1 MTMFSSDLS
10 INIEDALRQR
20 EEQLRFVLEG
30 SELGFWDWNIETQ
43 SVKRNERWAI
53 MLGYT
58 YEEIQQ
64 TTQQW
69 TDFIYPD
76 DRERAWASIKDVL
89 EGRSLIHKIEYRML
103 HKDGGYRW
111 ILDQAKVMQRDNNGN
126 PIRMCGTHTDI
137 TERKNLELELE
148 RQAHIDYLT
157 GINNRRHFMTL
168 ANNELKRDKRH
179 QHDLSLLMFD
189 VDHFKAINDQYGH
202 QAGDLVLQKL
212 VIECREHLRTED
224 IFGRI
229 GGEEFAVLLPETRI
243 EAAIEIAERLRMI
256 TANTFQV
263 LENGKSPHVTISV
276 GVTSCSCIDDD
287 IDLLLSQAD
296 KALYNAKNSGRDKVC
311 IWNG

>member
-1 MTMFSSDLS
+1 MTIFSSDVSL
-10 INIEDALRQR
+10 NIEDALRER

-43 SVKRNERWAI
+43 NVKRNERWAI

-76 DRERAWASIKDVL
+76 DRARAWESIKDVL

-111 ILDQAKVMQRDNNGN
+111 ILDQAKVMQRDIHGN
-126 PIRMCGTHTDI
+126 PIRMCGTHTDV
-137 TERKNLELELE
+137 TDRKNMELELE

-157 GINNRRHFMTL
+157 GINNRRHFMML
-168 ANNELKRDKRH
+168 ANNELRRDKRH
-179 QHDLSLLMFD
+179 HHDLSLLMFD

-202 QAGDLVLQKL
+202 QVGDHVLQKL
-212 VIECREHLRTED
+212 VTECREHLRTED

-229 GGEEFAVLLPETRI
+229 GGEEFAVLLPETGI
-243 EAAIEIAERLRMI
+243 EAAIEVAERLRMV
-256 TANTFQV
+256 TANTFLITTNSQP
-263 LENGKSPHVTISV
+263 ENYT
-276 GVTSCSCIDDD
+276 
-287 IDLLLSQAD
+287 
-296 KALYNAKNSGRDKVC
+296 
-311 IWNG
+311 

>member
-10 INIEDALRQR
+10 INIEDALRER

-30 SELGFWDWNIETQ
+30 SELGFWDWNLETQ

-126 PIRMCGTHTDI
+126 PIRMCGTHTDV
-137 TERKNLELELE
+137 TDRKNMELELE

-179 QHDLSLLMFD
+179 HHDLSLLMFD

-202 QAGDLVLQKL
+202 QVGDLVLQKL
-212 VIECREHLRTED
+212 VIECRGHLRTED

-256 TANTFQV
+256 TANTFLV
-263 LENGKSPHVTISV
+263 LENGKSLHVTISV
-276 GVTSCSCIDDD
+276 GVTSCSCIDD

>member
-1 MTMFSSDLS
+1 MPPFRNSEYLNTEEAL
-10 INIEDALRQR
+10 IER

-30 SELGFWDWNIETQ
+30 SELGFWDWNIITQ
-43 SVKRNERWAI
+43 TVKRNERWAT
-53 MLGYT
+53 MLGYS
-58 YEEIQQ
+58 YEEIQN

-69 TDFIYPD
+69 TDFIHPD

-103 HKDGGYRW
+103 HKEGEYRW

-148 RQAHIDYLT
+148 RQAYIDYLT
-157 GINNRRHFMTL
+157 GISNRRHFMTL

-179 QHDLSLLMFD
+179 HHDLSLLMFD

-202 QAGDLVLQKL
+202 QVGDLVLQKL
-212 VIECREHLRTED
+212 VIECRGHLRTED

-229 GGEEFAVLLPETRI
+229 GGEEFAILLPETEI
-243 EAAIEIAERLRMI
+243 EAAIEVAERLRMV
-256 TANTFQV
+256 TANTFLV
-263 LENGKSPHVTISV
+263 LKNGKSLHVTISV
-276 GVTSCSCIDDD
+276 GVTSCSCIDD

>member
-1 MTMFSSDLS
+1 MTIFSSDVSL
-10 INIEDALRQR
+10 NIEDALRER

-76 DRERAWASIKDVL
+76 DRERAWTSIKDVL

-111 ILDQAKVMQRDNNGN
+111 ILDQAKVMQRDNHGN
-126 PIRMCGTHTDI
+126 PIRMCGTHTDV
-137 TERKNLELELE
+137 TDRKNMELELE

-157 GINNRRHFMTL
+157 GINNRRHFMML
-168 ANNELKRDKRH
+168 ANNELRRDKRH
-179 QHDLSLLMFD
+179 HHDLSLLMFD

-202 QAGDLVLQKL
+202 QVGDHVLQKL
-212 VIECREHLRTED
+212 VTECREHLRTED

-229 GGEEFAVLLPETRI
+229 GGEEFAVLLPETGI
-243 EAAIEIAERLRMI
+243 EAAIEVAERLRTV
-256 TANTFQV
+256 TANTCLV
-263 LENGKSPHVTISV
+263 LENGQAVHFTISV
-276 GVTSCSCIDDD
+276 GATSCSCIDD
-287 IDLLLSQAD
+287 IDFLLSQAD

-311 IWNG
+311 IWNE

>member
-10 INIEDALRQR
+10 INIEDALRER

-30 SELGFWDWNIETQ
+30 SELGFWDWNLETQ

-103 HKDGGYRW
+103 HKEGGYRW
-111 ILDQAKVMQRDNNGN
+111 ILDQAKVMQRDNHGK
-126 PIRMCGTHTDI
+126 PVRMCGTHTDV
-137 TERKNLELELE
+137 TDRKNMELELE

-157 GINNRRHFMTL
+157 GINNRRHFMML
-168 ANNELKRDKRH
+168 ANNELRRDKRH
-179 QHDLSLLMFD
+179 HHDLSLLMFD

-202 QAGDLVLQKL
+202 QIGDLVLQKL
-212 VIECREHLRTED
+212 VIECRENLRTED

-229 GGEEFAVLLPETRI
+229 GGEEFAVLLPETEI
-243 EAAIEIAERLRMI
+243 EAAIEVAERLRMV
-256 TANTFQV
+256 TANTFLV
-263 LENGKSPHVTISV
+263 LENGKSLHVTISV
-276 GVTSCSCIDDD
+276 GVTSCSCIDD
-287 IDLLLSQAD
+287 IDFLLSQAD

-311 IWNG
+311 IWNE

>member
-10 INIEDALRQR
+10 INIEDALRER

-30 SELGFWDWNIETQ
+30 SELGFWDWNLETQ

-103 HKDGGYRW
+103 HKEGGYRW

-126 PIRMCGTHTDI
+126 PIRMCGTHTDV
-137 TERKNLELELE
+137 TDRKNMELELE

-157 GINNRRHFMTL
+157 GINNRRYFMTL

-179 QHDLSLLMFD
+179 HHDLSLLMFD

-202 QAGDLVLQKL
+202 QVGDLVLQKL
-212 VIECREHLRTED
+212 VIECRGHLRTED

-243 EAAIEIAERLRMI
+243 EAAIEIAERLRMV
-256 TANTFQV
+256 TANTFLV
-263 LENGKSPHVTISV
+263 LENGKSLHVTISV
-276 GVTSCSCIDDD
+276 GVTSCSCIDD

>member
-10 INIEDALRQR
+10 INIEDALRER

-30 SELGFWDWNIETQ
+30 SELGFWDWNLETQ

-103 HKDGGYRW
+103 HKEGGYRW

-168 ANNELKRDKRH
+168 ANNEHKRDKRH

>member
-10 INIEDALRQR
+10 INIEDALKER

-30 SELGFWDWNIETQ
+30 SELGFWDWNLETQ

-126 PIRMCGTHTDI
+126 PIRMCGTHTDV
-137 TERKNLELELE
+137 TDRKNMELELE

-157 GINNRRHFMTL
+157 GINNRRYFMML

-179 QHDLSLLMFD
+179 HHDLSLLMFD

-202 QAGDLVLQKL
+202 QVGDLVLQKL
-212 VIECREHLRTED
+212 VIECRGHLRTED

-229 GGEEFAVLLPETRI
+229 GGEEFAVLLPETGI
-243 EAAIEIAERLRMI
+243 EAAIEVAERLRMVTAI
-256 TANTFQV
+256 TFLV
-263 LENGKSPHVTISV
+263 LENSKSLHVTISV

>member
-1 MTMFSSDLS
+1 MTIFSSDLS
-10 INIEDALRQR
+10 INIEDALRER

-30 SELGFWDWNIETQ
+30 SELGFWDWNIATQ

-103 HKDGGYRW
+103 HKEGGYRW
-111 ILDQAKVMQRDNNGN
+111 ILDQAKVMQRDNNGK

-157 GINNRRHFMTL
+157 GISNRRHFMIL

-256 TANTFQV
+256 TTNTFQV
-263 LENGKSPHVTISV
+263 LENGKSLHVTISV

>member
-76 DRERAWASIKDVL
+76 DRDRAWASIKDVL

-126 PIRMCGTHTDI
+126 PIRMCGTHTDV
-137 TERKNLELELE
+137 TDRKNMELELE

-157 GINNRRHFMTL
+157 GINNRRHFMML
-168 ANNELKRDKRH
+168 ANNELRRDKRH
-179 QHDLSLLMFD
+179 HHELSLLMFD

-202 QAGDLVLQKL
+202 QVGDLVLQKL
-212 VIECREHLRTED
+212 VIECRGHLRTED

-229 GGEEFAVLLPETRI
+229 GGEEFAVLLPETEI
-243 EAAIEIAERLRMI
+243 KAAIEVAERLRMV
-256 TANTFQV
+256 TTNTFLV
-263 LENGKSPHVTISV
+263 LENGKSLHVTISV
-276 GVTSCSCIDDD
+276 GVTSCSCIDD

-311 IWNG
+311 IWNE

>member
-10 INIEDALRQR
+10 INIEDALRER

-30 SELGFWDWNIETQ
+30 SELGFWDWNLETQ

-103 HKDGGYRW
+103 HKEGGYRW
-111 ILDQAKVMQRDNNGN
+111 ILDQAKVMQRDINGN

-179 QHDLSLLMFD
+179 HHDLSLLMFD

-202 QAGDLVLQKL
+202 QVGDLVLQKL
-212 VIECREHLRTED
+212 VIECRGHLRTED

-229 GGEEFAVLLPETRI
+229 GGEEFAVLLPETGI
-243 EAAIEIAERLRMI
+243 EAAIEVAERLRMI
-256 TANTFQV
+256 TANTFLV
-263 LENGKSPHVTISV
+263 LENGKSLHVTISV
-276 GVTSCSCIDDD
+276 GVTSCSCIDD

-296 KALYNAKNSGRDKVC
+296 KALYNAKNSGRDKVS
-311 IWNG
+311 IWNE

>member
-10 INIEDALRQR
+10 INIEDALRER

-30 SELGFWDWNIETQ
+30 SELGFWDWNLKTQ

-111 ILDQAKVMQRDNNGN
+111 ILDQAKVMQRDNNGK
-126 PIRMCGTHTDI
+126 PIRMCGTHTDV
-137 TERKNLELELE
+137 TDRKNMELELE

-157 GINNRRHFMTL
+157 GINNRRHFMML
-168 ANNELKRDKRH
+168 ANNELRRDKRH
-179 QHDLSLLMFD
+179 HHELSLLMFD
-189 VDHFKAINDQYGH
+189 VDHFKSINDQYGH
-202 QAGDLVLQKL
+202 QVGDLVLQNL
-212 VIECREHLRTED
+212 VIECRENLRTED

-229 GGEEFAVLLPETRI
+229 GGEEFAVLLPETEI
-243 EAAIEIAERLRMI
+243 AAAIEVAERLRMV
-256 TANTFQV
+256 TANTCLV
-263 LENGKSPHVTISV
+263 LENGQSVNFTISV
-276 GVTSCSCIDDD
+276 GATSCSCIDDV
-287 IDLLLSQAD
+287 DLLLSQAD

>member
-111 ILDQAKVMQRDNNGN
+111 ILDQAKVMQRDNHGK
-126 PIRMCGTHTDI
+126 PIRMCGTHTDV
-137 TERKNLELELE
+137 TDRKNMELELE

-157 GINNRRHFMTL
+157 GINNRRHFMML
-168 ANNELKRDKRH
+168 ANNELKRDKRYH
-179 QHDLSLLMFD
+179 HELSLLMFD
-189 VDHFKAINDQYGH
+189 VDHFKSINDQYGH
-202 QAGDLVLQKL
+202 QVGDLVLQKL
-212 VIECREHLRTED
+212 VIECRDNLRTED

-229 GGEEFAVLLPETRI
+229 GGEEFAVLLPET
-243 EAAIEIAERLRMI
+243 EVKAAIEVAERLRMV
-256 TANTFQV
+256 TTNTFLV
-263 LENGKSPHVTISV
+263 LENGKSLHVTISV
-276 GVTSCSCIDDD
+276 GVTSCACIED

-311 IWNG
+311 IWNE

>member
-10 INIEDALRQR
+10 INIEDALRER

-30 SELGFWDWNIETQ
+30 SELGFWDWNLETQ

-76 DRERAWASIKDVL
+76 DRERAWVSIKDVL

-126 PIRMCGTHTDI
+126 PIRMCGTHTDV
-137 TERKNLELELE
+137 TDRKNMELELE

-157 GINNRRHFMTL
+157 GINNRRYFMML

-179 QHDLSLLMFD
+179 HHDLSLLMFD

-202 QAGDLVLQKL
+202 QVGDLVLQKL
-212 VIECREHLRTED
+212 VIECRGHLRTED

-229 GGEEFAVLLPETRI
+229 GGEEFAILLPETEI
-243 EAAIEIAERLRMI
+243 EAAIEVAERLRMI
-256 TANTFQV
+256 TANTFLV
-263 LENGKSPHVTISV
+263 LENGKSLHVTISV
-276 GVTSCSCIDDD
+276 GVTSCSCIDD

>member
-1 MTMFSSDLS
+1 MTMFSSDVSL
-10 INIEDALRQR
+10 NIEDALRER

-76 DRERAWASIKDVL
+76 DRERAWASIKEVL

-111 ILDQAKVMQRDNNGN
+111 ILDQAKVMQRDNHGK
-126 PIRMCGTHTDI
+126 PIRMCGTHTDV
-137 TERKNLELELE
+137 TDRKNMELELE

-157 GINNRRHFMTL
+157 GINNRRHFMML
-168 ANNELKRDKRH
+168 ANNELRRDKRH
-179 QHDLSLLMFD
+179 HHELSLLMFD
-189 VDHFKAINDQYGH
+189 VDHFKSINDQYGH
-202 QAGDLVLQKL
+202 QVGDLVLQKL
-212 VIECREHLRTED
+212 VIECRDNLRTED

-229 GGEEFAVLLPETRI
+229 GGEEFAVLLPET
-243 EAAIEIAERLRMI
+243 EVKAAIEVAERLRMV
-256 TANTFQV
+256 TTNTFLV
-263 LENGKSPHVTISV
+263 LENGKSLHVTISV
-276 GVTSCSCIDDD
+276 GVTSCACIED

-311 IWNG
+311 IWNE

>member
-10 INIEDALRQR
+10 INIEDALRER
-20 EEQLRFVLEG
+20 EEQLRFVLDG

-76 DRERAWASIKDVL
+76 DRERAWASIKEVL
-89 EGRSLIHKIEYRML
+89 EGRALIHKIEYRML

-111 ILDQAKVMQRDNNGN
+111 ILDQAKVMQRDNDGK

-157 GINNRRHFMTL
+157 GINNRRYFMML
-168 ANNELKRDKRH
+168 ANSELKRDERH
-179 QHDLSLLMFD
+179 HHELSLLMFD

-202 QAGDLVLQKL
+202 QVGDLVLQKV
-212 VIECREHLRTED
+212 VIECRDNLRTED

-229 GGEEFAVLLPETRI
+229 GGEEFAVLLPETDI
-243 EAAIEIAERLRMI
+243 EAAVEVAERLRVV
-256 TANTFQV
+256 TENTFLA
-263 LENGKSPHVTISV
+263 LENSHSLHVTISV
-276 GVTSCSCIDDD
+276 GAISCSGSDD

-296 KALYNAKNSGRDKVC
+296 KALYNAKNSGRNKVC
-311 IWNG
+311 IWNR

>member
-20 EEQLRFVLEG
+20 EEQLRFVLDG

-111 ILDQAKVMQRDNNGN
+111 ILDQAKVMQRDNHGK
-126 PIRMCGTHTDI
+126 PIRMCGTHTDV
-137 TERKNLELELE
+137 TDRKNMELELE

-157 GINNRRHFMTL
+157 GINNRRHFMML
-168 ANNELKRDKRH
+168 ANNELRRDKRH
-179 QHDLSLLMFD
+179 HHELSLLMFD
-189 VDHFKAINDQYGH
+189 VDHFKSINDQYGH
-202 QAGDLVLQKL
+202 QVGDLVLQKL
-212 VIECREHLRTED
+212 VIECRDNLRTED

-229 GGEEFAVLLPETRI
+229 GGEEFAVLLPET
-243 EAAIEIAERLRMI
+243 EVKAAIEVAERLRMV
-256 TANTFQV
+256 TTNTFLV
-263 LENGKSPHVTISV
+263 LENGKSLHVTISV
-276 GVTSCSCIDDD
+276 GVTSCACIED

-311 IWNG
+311 IWNE

>member
-76 DRERAWASIKDVL
+76 DRDRAWASIKDVL

-126 PIRMCGTHTDI
+126 PIRMCGTHTDV
-137 TERKNLELELE
+137 TDRKNMELELE

-157 GINNRRHFMTL
+157 GINNRRHFMML
-168 ANNELKRDKRH
+168 ANNELRRDKRH
-179 QHDLSLLMFD
+179 HHELSLLMFD

-202 QAGDLVLQKL
+202 QVGDLVLQKL
-212 VIECREHLRTED
+212 VIECRGHLRTED

-229 GGEEFAVLLPETRI
+229 GGEEFAVLLPETEI
-243 EAAIEIAERLRMI
+243 KAAIEVAERLRMV
-256 TANTFQV
+256 TTNTLLV
-263 LENGKSPHVTISV
+263 LENGKSLHVTISV
-276 GVTSCSCIDDD
+276 GVTSCSCIDD

-311 IWNG
+311 IWNE

>member
-30 SELGFWDWNIETQ
+30 SELGFWDWNLETQ

-103 HKDGGYRW
+103 HKEGGYRW

>member
-10 INIEDALRQR
+10 INIEDALRER

-30 SELGFWDWNIETQ
+30 SELGFWDWNLETQ

-103 HKDGGYRW
+103 HKEGGYRW

-179 QHDLSLLMFD
+179 HHDLSLLMFD

-202 QAGDLVLQKL
+202 QVGDLVLQKL
-212 VIECREHLRTED
+212 VIECRGHLRTED

-243 EAAIEIAERLRMI
+243 EAAIEIAERLRMV
-256 TANTFQV
+256 TANTFLV
-263 LENGKSPHVTISV
+263 LENGKSLHVTISV
-276 GVTSCSCIDDD
+276 GVTSCSCIDD

>member
-10 INIEDALRQR
+10 INIEDALRER

-30 SELGFWDWNIETQ
+30 SELGFWDWNLETQ

-126 PIRMCGTHTDI
+126 PIRMCGTHTDV
-137 TERKNLELELE
+137 TDRKNMELELE

-157 GINNRRHFMTL
+157 GINNRRHFMML
-168 ANNELKRDKRH
+168 ANNELRRDKRH
-179 QHDLSLLMFD
+179 HHELSLLMFD

-202 QAGDLVLQKL
+202 QVGDLVLQKL
-212 VIECREHLRTED
+212 VIECRGHLRTED

-229 GGEEFAVLLPETRI
+229 GGEEFAVLLPETEI
-243 EAAIEIAERLRMI
+243 KAAIEVAERLRMV
-256 TANTFQV
+256 TTNTLLV
-263 LENGKSPHVTISV
+263 LENGKSLHVTISV
-276 GVTSCSCIDDD
+276 GDD

-311 IWNG
+311 IWNE

>member
-126 PIRMCGTHTDI
+126 PIRMCGTHTDV
-137 TERKNLELELE
+137 TDRKNMELELE

-157 GINNRRHFMTL
+157 GINNRRHFMML
-168 ANNELKRDKRH
+168 ANNELRRDKRH
-179 QHDLSLLMFD
+179 HHELSLLMFD

-202 QAGDLVLQKL
+202 QVGDLVLQKL
-212 VIECREHLRTED
+212 VIECRGHLRTED

-229 GGEEFAVLLPETRI
+229 GGEEFAVLLPETEI
-243 EAAIEIAERLRMI
+243 KAAIEVAERLRMV
-256 TANTFQV
+256 TTNTLLV
-263 LENGKSPHVTISV
+263 LENGKSLHVTISV
-276 GVTSCSCIDDD
+276 GVTSCSCIDD

-311 IWNG
+311 IWNE

>member
-10 INIEDALRQR
+10 INIEDALRER

-30 SELGFWDWNIETQ
+30 SELGFWDWNLETQ

-126 PIRMCGTHTDI
+126 PIRMCGTHTDV
-137 TERKNLELELE
+137 TDRKNMELELE

-157 GINNRRHFMTL
+157 GINNRRYFMML

-179 QHDLSLLMFD
+179 HHDLSLLMFD

-202 QAGDLVLQKL
+202 QVGDLVLQKL
-212 VIECREHLRTED
+212 VIECRDNLRTED

-229 GGEEFAVLLPETRI
+229 GGEEFAVLLPETEI

-256 TANTFQV
+256 TANTFLV
-263 LENGKSPHVTISV
+263 LENGKSLHVTISV
-276 GVTSCSCIDDD
+276 GVTSCSCIDD

-296 KALYNAKNSGRDKVC
+296 KALYNAKNSGRNKVC

>member
-1 MTMFSSDLS
+1 
-10 INIEDALRQR
+10 
-20 EEQLRFVLEG
+20 
-30 SELGFWDWNIETQ
+30 
-43 SVKRNERWAI
+43 
-53 MLGYT
+53 
-58 YEEIQQ
+58 
-64 TTQQW
+64 
-69 TDFIYPD
+69 
-76 DRERAWASIKDVL
+76 
-89 EGRSLIHKIEYRML
+89 
-103 HKDGGYRW
+103 
-111 ILDQAKVMQRDNNGN
+111 
-126 PIRMCGTHTDI
+126 
-137 TERKNLELELE
+137 
-148 RQAHIDYLT
+148 
-157 GINNRRHFMTL
+157 MTL

-189 VDHFKAINDQYGH
+189 VDHFKAINDQYGQ
-202 QAGDLVLQKL
+202 QAGDLVLQNL

>member
-10 INIEDALRQR
+10 INIEDALRER

-126 PIRMCGTHTDI
+126 PIRMCGTHTDV
-137 TERKNLELELE
+137 TDRKNMELELE

-157 GINNRRHFMTL
+157 GINNRRHFMML
-168 ANNELKRDKRH
+168 ANNELRRDKRH
-179 QHDLSLLMFD
+179 HHELSLLMFD

-202 QAGDLVLQKL
+202 QVGDLVLQKL
-212 VIECREHLRTED
+212 VIECRGHLRTED

-229 GGEEFAVLLPETRI
+229 GGEEFAVLLPETEI
-243 EAAIEIAERLRMI
+243 KAAIEVAERLRMV
-256 TANTFQV
+256 TTNTFLV
-263 LENGKSPHVTISV
+263 LENGKSLHVTISV
-276 GVTSCSCIDDD
+276 GVTSCSCIDD

-311 IWNG
+311 IWNE

>member
-10 INIEDALRQR
+10 INIEDALRER

-30 SELGFWDWNIETQ
+30 SELGFWDWNLETQ

-126 PIRMCGTHTDI
+126 PIRMCGTHTDV
-137 TERKNLELELE
+137 TDRKNMELELE

-157 GINNRRHFMTL
+157 GINNRRNFMML

-179 QHDLSLLMFD
+179 HHDLSLLMFD

-202 QAGDLVLQKL
+202 QVGDLVLQKL
-212 VIECREHLRTED
+212 VIECRGHLRTED

-229 GGEEFAVLLPETRI
+229 GGEEFAVLLPETGI
-243 EAAIEIAERLRMI
+243 EAAIEVAERLRMI
-256 TANTFQV
+256 TANTFLV
-263 LENGKSPHVTISV
+263 LENGKSLHVTISV
-276 GVTSCSCIDDD
+276 GVTSCSCIDD

-296 KALYNAKNSGRDKVC
+296 KALYNAKNSGRDKVS
-311 IWNG
+311 IWNE

>member
-1 MTMFSSDLS
+1 MTMFSSDVSL
-10 INIEDALRQR
+10 NIEDALRER

-30 SELGFWDWNIETQ
+30 SELGFWDWNLETQ

-103 HKDGGYRW
+103 HKEGGYRW

-148 RQAHIDYLT
+148 RQAYIDYLT
-157 GINNRRHFMTL
+157 GISNRRHFMTL

-179 QHDLSLLMFD
+179 HHDLSLLMFD

-202 QAGDLVLQKL
+202 QVGDLVLQKL
-212 VIECREHLRTED
+212 VIECRGHLRTED

-263 LENGKSPHVTISV
+263 LENGKSLHVTISV
-276 GVTSCSCIDDD
+276 GVTSCSCIDD

>member
-10 INIEDALRQR
+10 INIEDALRER

-30 SELGFWDWNIETQ
+30 SELGFWDWNLETQ

-103 HKDGGYRW
+103 HKEGEYRW

-148 RQAHIDYLT
+148 RQAYIDYLT
-157 GINNRRHFMTL
+157 GISNRRHFMTL

-179 QHDLSLLMFD
+179 HHDLSLLMFD

-202 QAGDLVLQKL
+202 QVGDLVLQKL
-212 VIECREHLRTED
+212 VIECRGHLRTED

-243 EAAIEIAERLRMI
+243 EAAIEIAERLRMV
-256 TANTFQV
+256 TANTFLV
-263 LENGKSPHVTISV
+263 LENGKSLHVTISV
-276 GVTSCSCIDDD
+276 GVTSCSCIDD

>member
-126 PIRMCGTHTDI
+126 PIRMCGTHTDV
-137 TERKNLELELE
+137 TDRKNMELELE

-157 GINNRRHFMTL
+157 GINNRRHFMML
-168 ANNELKRDKRH
+168 ANNELRRDKRH
-179 QHDLSLLMFD
+179 HHELSLLMFD

-202 QAGDLVLQKL
+202 QVGDLVLQKL
-212 VIECREHLRTED
+212 VIECRGHLRTED

-229 GGEEFAVLLPETRI
+229 GGEEFAVLLPETEI
-243 EAAIEIAERLRMI
+243 KAAIEVAERLRMV
-256 TANTFQV
+256 TTNTFLV
-263 LENGKSPHVTISV
+263 LENGKSLHVTISV
-276 GVTSCSCIDDD
+276 GVTSCSCIDD

-311 IWNG
+311 IWNE